1 MGNGGKTTDNKGY
14 HYQFVD
20 SYASVTLEGSDINY
34 GDGAINSKYAVL
46 LAQKLAG
53 RNVTLG

>member
-34 GDGAINSKYAVL
+34 GDGAVNSKDAVI
-46 LAQKLAG
+46 LAQYLAG
-53 RNVTLG
+53 WDVTLG